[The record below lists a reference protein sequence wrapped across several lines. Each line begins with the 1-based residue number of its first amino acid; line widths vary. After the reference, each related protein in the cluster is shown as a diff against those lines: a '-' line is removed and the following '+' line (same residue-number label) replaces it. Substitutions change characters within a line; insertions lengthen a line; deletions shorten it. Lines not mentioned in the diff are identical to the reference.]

1 MTPTRVARAGV
12 VALALSAFNAPA
24 SPRARRRAWPA
35 YADGV
40 ASTTTTFDGIGAGH
54 HVFTNAPPA
63 YPDPACARCSMSE
76 RRR

>member
-1 MTPTRVARAGV
+1 M
-12 VALALSAFNAPA
+12 
-24 SPRARRRAWPA
+24 
-35 YADGV
+35 
-40 ASTTTTFDGIGAGH
+40 TTTFDGIGAGH